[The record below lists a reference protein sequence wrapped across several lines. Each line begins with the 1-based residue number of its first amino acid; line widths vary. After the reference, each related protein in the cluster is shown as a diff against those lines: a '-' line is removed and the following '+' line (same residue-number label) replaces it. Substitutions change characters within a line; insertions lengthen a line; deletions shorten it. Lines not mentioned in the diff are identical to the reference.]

1 MELMTSEKINNEVG
15 KEWFL
20 ADDNTLA
27 AKLIYISGIKG
38 FDEYLGDKDQY
49 DLGTVIHI
57 KEKPNGI
64 ILRLAKNFSA
74 KETAINYKNI
84 KQISLLKL
92 DRYSIIKIYTFE
104 ETIYFGL
111 DNYDT
116 YEVANYF
123 KGLKKIIFDEN
134 AKFEIPKQ
142 GKEKFESILIKN
154 TDILPINIDKIVASK
169 TKRFFNFF
177 IDTIFINIIGVPFLI
192 DAKFVNPLQQILSS
206 LIIPFLYYIIMEGTF
221 RTTFGKLMTNTK
233 VMSYDGSRADD
244 IFIRTI
250 CRFIP
255 FDQLSFLF
263 CDKGWH
269 DSISKT
275 IVIDKGL
282 RKKLLPT
289 RYCQKRG

>member
-1 MELMTSEKINNEVG
+1 METMTTEKINNEVG
-15 KEWFL
+15 NEWFL

-38 FDEYLGDKDQY
+38 FDEYLGEKDQY

-57 KEKPNGI
+57 KEKPKGI

-74 KETAINYKNI
+74 KETAISYKNL

-92 DRYSIIKIYTFE
+92 DRYSIIKINTFE
-104 ETIYFGL
+104 EPIYFGL

-116 YEVANYF
+116 SEIVNYF
-123 KGLKKIIFDEN
+123 KGLKKINFDEN
-134 AKFEIPKQ
+134 AKLEIPKEVR
-142 GKEKFESILIKN
+142 EKLESLLIKN
-154 TDILPINIDKIVASK
+154 TDILPINIDKMVASK

-177 IDTIFINIIGVPFLI
+177 IDY
-192 DAKFVNPLQQILSS
+192 
-206 LIIPFLYYIIMEGTF
+206 LIIVILHIPFFMNTKFDNQLQASLLSLTIRLFYYLIMEGAF
-221 RTTFGKLMTNTK
+221 RTTIGKFITNTK
-233 VMSYDGSRADD
+233 VVSYDGSRADD

-250 CRFIP
+250 CRIIP
-255 FDQLSFLF
+255 FEPLSFLF
-263 CDKGWH
+263 SNKGWH

-282 RKKLLPT
+282 RKTATNKV
-289 RYCQKRG
+289 